1 MLKIT
6 NYPTNGN
13 QTEMIYYLM
22 SIRRAIMKKFTNN
35 KCWRGC
41 GENGTLLHY
50 WWIVNWHSHY
60 GEQYGGFLKAK
71 NGATILSQNIFS

>member
-22 SIRRAIMKKFTNN
+22 SIRRAIMKKKTSAG
-35 KCWRGC
+35 KGVKEREYLCPAAGKVD
-41 GENGTLLHY
+41 GAAATESSTDTL
-50 WWIVNWHSHY
+50 
-60 GEQYGGFLKAK
+60 Q
-71 NGATILSQNIFS
+71 